1 MNDVETLVDAE
12 NKHLVAALDD
22 LGHAQWN
29 APSLC
34 AGWSIRDVVI
44 HLLMPYELS
53 FPRFLLKMAAA
64 RLDFDK
70 LAHRWATEDAR
81 SPAEASCALRGT
93 AQQRFGIPGAPP
105 EAPLS
110 HLVIHAEDIYRP
122 LGLRH
127 GPSAASAVIVLDQQ
141 TGPRFRRSLPAG
153 LLDGL
158 AYTATDTDWTFGE
171 GLEVTG
177 PASAL
182 ITTFAGRTAALD
194 ALSGGGAPDLR
205 TRLLSADHAQRPPH
219 PGR

>member
-1 MNDVETLVDAE
+1 MNDIETLVDAE
-12 NKHLVAALDD
+12 SEHLIAALED
-22 LGHAQWN
+22 LDHGQWN

-64 RLDFDK
+64 RFNFDR
-70 LAHRWATEDAR
+70 LAYRWATEDAR
-81 SPAEASCALRGT
+81 SAAEASSALRGT

-110 HLVIHAEDIYRP
+110 HLVIHAEDVYRP
-122 LGLRH
+122 LGLRL
-127 GPSAASAVIVLDQQ
+127 GPSPASAIIVLDQQ
-141 TGPRFRRSLPAG
+141 TGPRFRGSLPAG

-171 GLEVTG
+171 GLEVAG
-177 PASAL
+177 SASAL
-182 ITTFAGRTAALD
+182 IATFAGRTAALD
-194 ALSGGGAPDLR
+194 ELSGGGAFEVR
-205 TRLLSADHAQRPPH
+205 TRLLSADHARRPP
-219 PGR
+219 PTAR

>member
-1 MNDVETLVDAE
+1 MNDIATLVDAE
-12 NKHLVAALDD
+12 NEHLIAALDD
-22 LGHAQWN
+22 LDHAQWS

-64 RLDFDK
+64 RFDFDR

-81 SPAEASCALRGT
+81 SPAEASSALRAT
-93 AQQRFGIPGAPP
+93 AQQRFGVPGAPP

-127 GPSAASAVIVLDQQ
+127 GPSAASAIIVLDQQ
-141 TGPRFRRSLPAG
+141 TGPRFRKSLPAG
-153 LLDGL
+153 LLNGL
-158 AYTATDTDWTFGE
+158 AYTATDTDWTLGE
-171 GLEVTG
+171 GLDVTG

-194 ALSGGGAPDLR
+194 ELSGSGAPEVR
-205 TRLLSADHAQRPPH
+205 TRLLTADQNPP
-219 PGR
+219 PPDR